1 MGMLKT
7 VAQAWKVAEIRS
19 KIIFTLLMLVVFRIG
34 SNIPVPNI
42 NRSVLAELFAGETG
56 LFDLFDLFSGGSF
69 SNFTIFA
76 LSITPYITASII
88 IQFLGMAFPYFE
100 KLAREGVE
108 GRKKMAQYTRY
119 LTVVLALVQAVG
131 LTVGLFR
138 RAVVDKSAFSIIVMV
153 LVLTAGTAFLMWLGE
168 QINERG
174 IGNGISLIIFAGIV
188 ARIPSGIRTLATAV
202 ESGSLSIVTLIIF
215 IVAAVLVTAG
225 VVMIQ
230 EGQRRI
236 PVQYAKRVVG
246 RKMYGGQS
254 THIPIKVN
262 QSGVIPIIFA
272 LSLLQFPLTITYFL
286 KADSGFTA
294 FVTKWLSPS
303 GMPGVWVYGIL
314 NVVLIIFFTY
324 FYTQATFNPVEV
336 ADNMKANGG
345 FIPGIRPG
353 KATEE
358 YLQKVMS
365 RITIVGAVFLA
376 LIATLPTVLSVIAP
390 ESLGSIHFGGTS
402 LLIAVGVALETV
414 RQLENQMLM
423 RNYQGFLK

>member
-7 VAQAWKVAEIRS
+7 IAQAWKVAEIRS

-42 NRSVLAELFAGETG
+42 DRTVLAQMFTGDAG
-56 LFDLFDLFSGGSF
+56 LFDLFDLFSGGAF

-88 IQFLGMAFPYFE
+88 VQLLGMAFPYFQR
-100 KLAREGVE
+100 LAQSGTE
-108 GRKKMAQYTRY
+108 GRKKMAQITRY
-119 LTVVLALVQAVG
+119 MTVVLGLIQAIG

-138 RAVVDKSAFSIIVMV
+138 QAIIDTDVFSIILVI

-168 QINERG
+168 QINDKG
-174 IGNGISLIIFAGIV
+174 VGNGISLIIFAGIV
-188 ARIPSGIRTLATAV
+188 ARIPSGIR
-202 ESGSLSIVTLIIF
+202 SLVTSIQAGTISIITLII
-215 IVAAVLVTAG
+215 LVILAILVIAG

-254 THIPIKVN
+254 THIPMKVN

-272 LSLLQFPLTITYFL
+272 LSLLQFPLTITYFFP
-286 KADSGFTA
+286 DTGFTD
-294 FVTKWLSPS
+294 FVTKWLSPA
-303 GMPGVWVYGIL
+303 GNPGVWVYGVL
-314 NVVLIIFFTY
+314 NVLLIIAFTY
-324 FYTQATFNPVEV
+324 FYTGATFNPVEV
-336 ADNMKANGG
+336 ANNMKANGG

-358 YLQKVMS
+358 YLQKVLS
-365 RITIVGAVFLA
+365 RITIVGAIFLA
-376 LIATLPTVLSVIAP
+376 VIATLPTILSVVTTLNIQ
-390 ESLGSIHFGGTS
+390 FGGTS
-402 LLIAVGVALETV
+402 LLIAVGVALDTV